1 MAVSMGFVPA
11 PQIVL
16 QSGLFYNV
24 VIDLLVCLA
33 CCAAAYIINARAGEK
48 NYARFLLLLGLYWL
62 AVAAGNLLGWFG
74 LLAGAGYF
82 TWLVKGLMAA
92 PVVALLYF
100 CFDRIFRNKLIV
112 NALTGLAAL
121 VALYFLL
128 ETAARDGAA
137 FNLTYWGVQ
146 WKISLEAAQIY
157 LQWLVLPLLI
167 AAMFLI
173 LLDALSGFKERVEP
187 NATLYWSAVL
197 YALVEYWQLARVT
210 VTWQALLLR
219 LFYLL
224 IAFGAYLYYVDRFTP
239 AKPRTLRRI
248 PVFTKLIGLF
258 VALSVIPSTV
268 LSLLTV
274 VSFKEIIDLYIYK
287 PLLWNLKTSRE
298 SFLLALSNVQVQAV
312 VLLVLTALLVVL
324 AAVLVSRNLAESL
337 RRLRRAMERVSRGD
351 FSFTLRPDSND
362 ELGDVVNYFNEM
374 TQEIKRARDVMEN
387 WNRELEVKVRERTE
401 DLRALFDIARAIGSS
416 LDLELLIRRT
426 MERIGVVN
434 FALLNPDQ
442 TVRFAGGSTDG
453 LRGALTVPIKAK
465 GEVIGTLVLD
475 AGSELAQKEA
485 LLSTIADQL
494 AIAIENIG
502 SYEREKEAVARLTE
516 LDRLKNEF
524 ISMVSHEL
532 RTPVTSAD
540 GYVSLFLA
548 GVAGPISDDQRK
560 YLTIVKENNQRLLTL
575 INRLLDFS
583 RIETGRFS
591 IQRELVT
598 IDEVIT
604 AAMESLRPQLEKRQ
618 ARINLNLTTRNH
630 SFMGDREKMAE
641 VFINLIENALKFAPA
656 AGAPVINITARDAGN
671 FLEVTVADNG
681 IGIDPLY
688 LDKIFN
694 KFYQIEDAMTRKVG
708 GVGLGLALAREII
721 GNHHGK
727 IWAES
732 AGKGQGARFIF
743 QLPVAEKA

>member
-1 MAVSMGFVPA
+1 MGFIPS
-11 PQIVL
+11 PQIIL

-24 VIDLLVCLA
+24 VVDLLICFA
-33 CCAAAYIINARAGEK
+33 CCLVAYIINVRAGQK
-48 NYARFLLLLGLYWL
+48 NFALFLLLLGLYWL
-62 AVAAGNLLGWFG
+62 AVAAGNLLGWLG
-74 LLAGAGYF
+74 LLGRF
-82 TWLVKGLMAA
+82 TLFVWLVKGLMAA
-92 PVVALLYF
+92 PVVALLYY
-100 CFDRIFRNKLIV
+100 CCDQIFRNKLIV
-112 NALTGLAAL
+112 RAVTGLAAL

-128 ETAARDGAA
+128 ETVARDGAA

-146 WKISLEAAQIY
+146 WKISPEASLIY
-157 LQWLVLPLLI
+157 LQWLVLPLLLT
-167 AAMFLI
+167 AMFLI
-173 LLDALSGFKERVEP
+173 LLNTLSGFKERTEQ
-187 NATLYWSAVL
+187 NLTLYWGAIL
-197 YALVEYWQLARVT
+197 YALIEYWQLARVT
-210 VTWQALLLR
+210 VTWPALLLR
-219 LFYLL
+219 LFYIL
-224 IAFGAYLYYVDRFTP
+224 IAFGSYLYFVGQFQPR
-239 AKPRTLRRI
+239 KPGQLRRI

-258 VALSVIPSTV
+258 VLLSVVPITV
-268 LSLLTV
+268 LSLLTL

-298 SFLLALSNVQVQAV
+298 AFLQALGNVEIQAV
-312 VLLVLTALLVVL
+312 VLLVLTAFLVVL

-351 FSFTLRPDSND
+351 YSFTLQPDSND

-374 TQEIKRARDVMEN
+374 TQEVKRARAVMEN
-387 WNRELEVKVRERTE
+387 WNRELEHKVAERTA
-401 DLRALFDIARAIGSS
+401 DLQALFDIARAIGSS

-434 FALLNPDQ
+434 FALLYPDQ
-442 TVRFAGGSTDG
+442 KVRFAGGAGTG
-453 LRGALTVPIKAK
+453 LKSALNLPIKAK
-465 GEVIGTLVLD
+465 GELVGTLVLD
-475 AGSELAQKEA
+475 ATVELAQKAA
-485 LLSTIADQL
+485 LLATITDQL

-502 SYEREKEAVARLTE
+502 IYEREKEAVARLTE

-548 GVAGPISDDQRK
+548 GVAGPLSDDQKK

-591 IQRELVT
+591 IQRELVS
-598 IDEVIT
+598 IDEVLT
-604 AAMESLRPQLEKRQ
+604 LATETMRPQLEKHQ
-618 ARINLNLTTRNH
+618 AKVNLRLTARNN
-630 SFMGDREKMAE
+630 SFMGDREKMTE
-641 VFINLIENALKFAPA
+641 VFINLIENALKFAA
-656 AGAPVINITARDAGN
+656 EGRTPVINIATGDSGN
-671 FLEVTVADNG
+671 FLEVSVADNG
-681 IGIDPLY
+681 IGLEAQY

-694 KFYQIEDAMTRKVG
+694 KFYQIEDAMTRKAG
-708 GVGLGLALAREII
+708 GVGLGLALVREII

-732 AGKGQGARFIF
+732 DGKDKGARFIF
-743 QLPVAEKA
+743 QLPLAEKA

>member
-16 QSGLFYNV
+16 QSGLFYNIV
-24 VIDLLVCLA
+24 VDLLVCLA
-33 CCAAAYIINARAGEK
+33 CGAVAYIISARAGQK
-48 NYARFLLLLGLYWL
+48 NFALFLGLLALYWL
-62 AVAAGNLLGWFG
+62 AVAVGNFLGWLGWLTGFN
-74 LLAGAGYF
+74 YF
-82 TWLVKGLMAA
+82 AWLVKALMVA
-92 PVVALLYF
+92 PVVALLHYL
-100 CFDRIFRNKLIV
+100 FDQIFKNKLIV
-112 NALTGLAAL
+112 QAATGLATL

-146 WKISLEAAQIY
+146 WKISLEAALIY

-167 AAMFLI
+167 TAMFLI
-173 LLDALSGFKERVEP
+173 LLNTLAGFKERTER
-187 NATLYWSAVL
+187 NLTLYWGAVI
-197 YALVEYWQLARVT
+197 YALVEYWQIARVA

-219 LFYLL
+219 LFYILV
-224 IAFGAYLYYVDRFTP
+224 AFGAYLYFGGRFAP
-239 AKPRTLRRI
+239 KKPGRLRRI

-258 VALSVIPSTV
+258 VLLSVVPITI
-268 LSLLTV
+268 LSLLTL

-298 SFLLALSNVQVQAV
+298 AFLQALGNVQVQV
-312 VLLVLTALLVVL
+312 LVLLVLTAFLVVL
-324 AAVLVSRNLAESL
+324 AAILVSRNLAESL

-351 FSFTLRPDSND
+351 FNFSLRPDSND

-374 TQEIKRARDVMEN
+374 TLEIKRARDIMEN
-387 WNRELEVKVRERTE
+387 WNRELERKVAERTE

-453 LRGALTVPIKAK
+453 RRGALTVPIKAK

-591 IQRELVT
+591 IQRELIT
-598 IDEVIT
+598 IDEV
-604 AAMESLRPQLEKRQ
+604 AAAAVETLRPQLEKRQ
-618 ARINLNLTTRNH
+618 AQVNMQLLARNN

-641 VFINLIENALKFAPA
+641 VFINLIENSLKFAPDS
-656 AGAPVINITARDAGN
+656 GAPVINITARDAGN

-681 IGIDPLY
+681 IGIEPPY

-694 KFYQIEDAMTRKVG
+694 KFYQIEDAMTRKAG
-708 GVGLGLALAREII
+708 GVGLGLALVREII

-732 AGKGQGARFIF
+732 GGKGQGARFIF